1 MRQKKIPPII
11 IDGTGKKNFFTIGV
25 QKNNNNKTTI
35 TNTHT
40 KRRVIFFTLF
50 FCCFF
55 CVCVCVLRVWRDYEN
70 IFRVPGL
77 FILTKTHNNIY
88 MMMMDPHTAP
98 TITIT
103 QYDDYDDD
111 EMVN

>member
-1 MRQKKIPPII
+1 MVLEKKFFLQSAS
-11 IDGTGKKNFFTIGV
+11 KKK
-25 QKNNNNKTTI
+25 QQQNNNNKH
-35 TNTHT
+35 THEAACY
-40 KRRVIFFTLF
+40 FFHTF

-88 MMMMDPHTAP
+88 
-98 TITIT
+98 
-103 QYDDYDDD
+103 DDD
-111 EMVN
+111 DFCRLFIYVFKKK